1 MVHDTC
7 ALSKE
12 DSIIWEVL
20 FKDMEFLLLVD
31 SIHVAYE
38 RFEVIYLVFPTY
50 PKKKKISSSEGC
62 FCLMLEY

>member
-1 MVHDTC
+1 MIHDTC
-7 ALSKE
+7 VFSKE
-12 DSIIWEVL
+12 DSIISEVL

-50 PKKKKISSSEGC
+50 PKKKKKLVHQRDV
-62 FCLMLEY
+62 FA